1 MPFGPKAIGKWLLLD
16 ILHLLVSYTLVYDG
30 EQYRYN
36 EKQVSDGD
44 IDVSTSKRNIALLVD
59 LFNNTYYTQLQK
71 PTI

>member
-1 MPFGPKAIGKWLLLD
+1 MPLGPKAIGKWLLLD
-16 ILHLLVSYTLVYDG
+16 ILYLLVSYTLAHDG